1 MLPLPQL
8 QERNTSQSDSG
19 LCSRNGAMD
28 FHMVATSG
36 GSKEQKPQKDPKK
49 LKAVRK

>member
-1 MLPLPQL
+1 
-8 QERNTSQSDSG
+8 
-19 LCSRNGAMD
+19 MD

-36 GSKEQKPQKDPKK
+36 GSKEQKPQKAPKK